1 MSKSFTYTEPW
12 ENSDFWKVKIKYN
25 FSVYF
30 TPLTECYFSM
40 QSDCAIPPNRLF
52 YYIRSVCNLWTVHSS
67 PPGKL
72 EVVNT
77 MSGVFRWLKLARARW
92 RSTISAWNS
101 TKCFKLYIYKVMHK
115 EYASG
120 VFFYLKKSFYAIY
133 EDAVKWM
140 IVYSIYT
147 VQYFNVLHAISIKFP
162 FIWPNTITRLHPLH
176 PMTHPK
182 LFCFPQLSH
191 S

>member
-1 MSKSFTYTEPW
+1 M
-12 ENSDFWKVKIKYN
+12 
-25 FSVYF
+25 
-30 TPLTECYFSM
+30 
-40 QSDCAIPPNRLF
+40 
-52 YYIRSVCNLWTVHSS
+52 
-67 PPGKL
+67 
-72 EVVNT
+72 
-77 MSGVFRWLKLARARW
+77 
-92 RSTISAWNS
+92 
-101 TKCFKLYIYKVMHK
+101 MHK

-133 EDAVKWM
+133 EGAVKWM